1 MNVLI
6 IGGTR
11 FIGPHVVRHL
21 VGDGGHRV
29 TIFHRGQTEAE
40 DLPHGVRQVYGDRRD
55 LPAFLD
61 EFRELKPQV
70 VLDMIAYNEEDALT
84 VVRTFKGLAERVVAL
99 SSADVYRAYGYLL
112 RLQTGPPDRIPLN
125 EDAPLRDVL
134 YPYRAKA
141 AGTNDRL
148 FSYEKILVE
157 RAFMSDPELPS
168 TILRLPAVYGP
179 GDFQHRFFEF
189 VKRMDD
195 GRPFILF
202 EKGRDQWLWTR
213 GYVESVAAAI
223 ALAVTDG
230 RAQGRIYNVGE
241 QDALSE
247 AEWCRAIGQVI
258 GWKGEVIVVPG
269 DMMPAGMFG
278 DFALEHHLV
287 VDTSRIREE
296 LGYSEQVSRADA
308 LKLTVE
314 WEGAHPPEEI
324 DPQQFD
330 YRAEDTVLEKLT
342 RSASQPSQSGPQRW
356 DRN

>member
-1 MNVLI
+1 MRVLI

-21 VGDGGHRV
+21 VGAGGHQV
-29 TIFHRGQTEAE
+29 TLFHRGQTEAE
-40 DLPHGVRQVYGDRRD
+40 GLPPGVHHIYGDRRD

-61 EFRELKPQV
+61 QLKGLQPQV
-70 VLDMIAYNEEDALT
+70 VLDMIAYNEEEALT

-112 RLQTGPPDRIPLN
+112 RLQSGPPDAIPLD

-141 AGTNDRL
+141 AGTDDRL

-157 RAFMSDPELPS
+157 RVFMSDPELPC

-179 GDFQHRFFEF
+179 GDFQHRLFEF

-195 GRPFILF
+195 GRPFILL
-202 EKGRDQWLWTR
+202 EEERARWLWTR
-213 GYVESVAAAI
+213 GYVETVAAAI
-223 ALAVTDG
+223 ALAVVDG
-230 RAQGRIYNVGE
+230 RATGRIYNVGE
-241 QDALSE
+241 KDALSE
-247 AEWCRAIGQVI
+247 AEWCCAIGQAV
-258 GWKGEVIVVPG
+258 GWKGEVVMVPK
-269 DMMPAGMFG
+269 DLMPAGMVR

-287 VDTSRIREE
+287 VDSSRIREE
-296 LGYSEQVSRADA
+296 LGYSEHVSRDEA
-308 LKLTVE
+308 LKQTIE
-314 WEGAHPPEEI
+314 WERAHPPDEI

-330 YRAEDTVLEKLT
+330 YAAEDAVLEKLT
-342 RSASQPSQSGPQRW
+342 NSAS
-356 DRN
+356 

>member
-1 MNVLI
+1 MRVLI

-21 VGDGGHRV
+21 IGAQAGHQV
-29 TIFHRGQTEAE
+29 TLFHRGQTEAQ
-40 DLPHGVRQVYGDRRD
+40 DLPPGVRHIYGDRRD

-70 VLDMIAYNEEDALT
+70 VLDMIAYNEDDALT

-112 RLQTGPPDRIPLN
+112 RLQSGTPDRIPLD

-141 AGTNDRL
+141 AGTDDL
-148 FSYEKILVE
+148 AYSYEKILVE

-195 GRPFILF
+195 GRPFILL
-202 EKGRDQWLWTR
+202 EEARSRWLWTR
-213 GYVESVAAAI
+213 GYVETVAAAI
-223 ALAVTDG
+223 ALAVIDV
-230 RAQGRIYNVGE
+230 RATGRIYNVGE

-247 AEWCRAIGQVI
+247 AEWCRAIGQAA
-258 GWKGEVIVVPG
+258 GWKGEVVIVPK
-269 DMMPAGMFG
+269 DLIPAGMFG

-287 VDTSRIREE
+287 VDTRRIRQE
-296 LGYSEQVSRADA
+296 LGYGEHISRDEA
-308 LKLTVE
+308 LKQTIE
-314 WEGAHPPEEI
+314 WERAHPPEEI

-330 YRAEDTVLEKLT
+330 YDAEDAVLEKLK
-342 RSASQPSQSGPQRW
+342 SA
-356 DRN
+356 